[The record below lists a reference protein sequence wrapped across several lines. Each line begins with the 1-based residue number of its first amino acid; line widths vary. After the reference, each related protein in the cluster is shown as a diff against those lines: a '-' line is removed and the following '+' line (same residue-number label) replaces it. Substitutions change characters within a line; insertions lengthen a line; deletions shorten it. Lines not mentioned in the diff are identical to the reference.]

1 VRRSPAT
8 AGTATHAVLLASEG
22 RPFAPEA
29 IRRAAELAR
38 RHGGQV
44 RVLSVA
50 RIWGTALGFP
60 HPGLRP
66 SRRELDRHRDD
77 VAHAIRALRR
87 AGVPADGHIIQTR
100 KATRSILGE
109 AARTGCREIVMGG
122 DPPRNAVVGDFMW
135 SQEPQRVKR
144 RARVP
149 VHVVAGAAAIGTTS
163 GRATTTTNS
172 AVAARSTSRAGAS

>member
-1 VRRSPAT
+1 VSRPPAAT
-8 AGTATHAVLLASEG
+8 AATTTHAVLLASEG
-22 RPFAPEA
+22 RPFSPEA

-38 RHGGQV
+38 RHGGPV

-66 SRRELDRHRDD
+66 SRRELERHEDD
-77 VAHAIRALRR
+77 VARAIRALRR
-87 AGVPADGHIIQTR
+87 AGVAADGHIIQTR

-109 AARTGCREIVMGG
+109 AGRVGCREIVMGG
-122 DPPRNAVVGDFMW
+122 DRPRGALVADFMW
-135 SQEPQRVKR
+135 SQEPQRVRR

-149 VHVVAGAAAIGTTS
+149 VHVVP
-163 GRATTTTNS
+163 ATAT
-172 AVAARSTSRAGAS
+172 